1 MGIYII
7 ILMFVLVGIAVA
19 FATYN
24 LSIIKSMSPEERY
37 KLLYFNDNQVSIG
50 IGLMKRTFN
59 LKDIREVRFSKYKPF
74 RSPGWAG
81 KMKVCLLNGKTSRWI
96 NFDGTVYYQKF
107 VLASNEESIDKATA
121 ILMKEFKSRGIQ
133 CNKYR

>member
-1 MGIYII
+1 MGIYMI

-24 LSIIKSMSPEERY
+24 LSIIRSIPPEERY
-37 KLLYFNDNQVSIG
+37 KLLYFNDDQVSIG
-50 IGLMKRTFN
+50 IGLMKRTFK